1 MTQENTRKYVKGY
14 GFLSFVRNL
23 SKKYRK
29 QLLDTG
35 LDVLKTASKKVVH
48 KAAEAIDEFVG
59 NNIADKTVK
68 QKPVIDENS
77 GNVEEIIILPEKSVE
92 IVNE

>member
-48 KAAEAIDEFVG
+48 KAAESIDEFVG
-59 NNIADKTVK
+59 NNIADKIVK

>member
-59 NNIADKTVK
+59 NNIADKIVK

-77 GNVEEIIILPEKSVE
+77 GNVEEIIILPEKV
-92 IVNE
+92 